1 MIELIKNTK
10 RDHLEGV
17 YFEDIDDL
25 VSSKDK
31 AWLVYTLLFRYFS
44 TEKAATDWCEARG
57 LSTSIVR

>member
-1 MIELIKNTK
+1 MIQLIKNTK

-31 AWLVYTLLFRYFS
+31 AWLLPFLRKYFS

>member
-1 MIELIKNTK
+1 MIQLIKNTK

-31 AWLVYTLLFRYFS
+31 AWLLPFLRKYFS

-57 LSTSIVR
+57 LSTSIVK